1 MLWAVTTTVV
11 NKLLL
16 VLQPTTICIWRKWIG
31 KEWVWIKAAV
41 QHITARLLLLKLY
54 IVVVFFGCSIWW
66 QVVAIPPYPGYRKRG
81 EWDGL
86 ESESKFCIA
95 LVSCTSHQLSCKK
108 RERETAFFLLAE
120 KPQLQPAFWEI
131 GTHENF
137 CQKTATHLIHLIKL
151 NK

>member
-41 QHITARLLLLKLY
+41 QHITARLLLLELY

-66 QVVAIPPYPGYRKRG
+66 QVVAIPPAQDIGRG
-81 EWDGL
+81 E
-86 ESESKFCIA
+86 SEMGWKVKASSAWHLFHAPHTSCHARKERGRLLSFC
-95 LVSCTSHQLSCKK
+95 LQK
-108 RERETAFFLLAE
+108 
-120 KPQLQPAFWEI
+120 KPQQQPAFWEI

-137 CQKTATHLIHLIKL
+137 CQKTATHLIHFIKL